1 MRYHRQNP
9 LREYIFKYICKY
21 IQVIARTRLHT
32 NKENSILQRM
42 QPTYPHAAQKDP
54 AMQCSHIR
62 NHDHP
67 IYIQLKHCNVEDLE
81 DKIQLLYCQRRQTW
95 KIFADYNRS
104 QIRCQ
109 QGAQI
114 GGHNLQKGRRPI
126 ALICFALIC
135 FTTAWL

>member
-1 MRYHRQNP
+1 
-9 LREYIFKYICKY
+9 
-21 IQVIARTRLHT
+21 
-32 NKENSILQRM
+32 M

-81 DKIQLLYCQRRQTW
+81 DKIQLLYCQRRQTM

-109 QGAQI
+109 QGARI
-114 GGHNLQKGRRPI
+114 GGHSFQKGRRPI
-126 ALICFALIC
+126 ALICFALIY